1 MPALPPSPHRP
12 SRADRVGLTIFII
25 AGFALTALSAVLSIG
40 RIIHLLGPSPK
51 EIPVQFLDMPVEIP
65 VGDNGEVL
73 TATLEIAHIEVTELP
88 LASLIAGV
96 AGPLA
101 TTLVTASVA
110 IGCIALAISI
120 MRGCIFSRRNTR
132 LVAVTGGIGLLG
144 FAFARLCDTMLAN
157 GAVAWAT
164 DRALDNAVF
173 TVAPAPFLLAAFVL
187 ALLTT
192 MFTVG
197 ERLQRETEGL
207 V

>member
-1 MPALPPSPHRP
+1 MQALPYSTYRP
-12 SRADRVGLTIFII
+12 SRADRIGLLIFIA
-25 AGFALTALSAVLSIG
+25 AGIALTALSAAASIE
-40 RIIHLLGPSPK
+40 RIIELLGPGPK
-51 EIPVQFLDMPVEIP
+51 QIQAQFLDTAVEIP
-65 VGDNGEVL
+65 YGETGNTL
-73 TATLEIAHIEVTELP
+73 AATLKLARIEVAELP
-88 LASLIAGV
+88 FASLIAGV

-110 IGCIALAISI
+110 IGCIALATSV
-120 MRGCIFSRRNTR
+120 MRGHIFSRRNTR

-164 DRALDNAVF
+164 GSALGSAVF
-173 TVAPAPFLLAAFVL
+173 TVTPAPFFLAAFVL